1 MRWSWGLML
10 AGTLALA
17 TTAGAD
23 DTGPT
28 AVVNRLNAALLEAMK
43 QGDAAGYQGRF
54 DRLAPVMRQAFDFD
68 YMAEKSLGNAW
79 KSLSAADQAKW
90 RDLFS
95 EFTIANYAANF
106 DRFTGQ
112 RFDVLGEDPGVNDSK
127 LVKTKVISPGT
138 NDVELNYRLQKTGG
152 AWRIIDVYLNGTV
165 SELALRRSDY
175 SSVLQG
181 EGFDALATVVRGKI
195 ADLAAGRGKREHP

>member
-1 MRWSWGLML
+1 ML
-10 AGTLALA
+10 AGILAL
-17 TTAGAD
+17 TAVVRAD

-28 AVVNRLNAALLEAMK
+28 AVVNRLNTALLDAMK
-43 QGDAAGYQGRF
+43 QGEAAGYQGRF

-68 YMAEKSLGNAW
+68 FMGQKSLGNDW
-79 KSLSAADQAKW
+79 KSLSAADQARW

-112 RFDVLGEDPGVNDSK
+112 RFDVLGEDASVNDSK
-127 LVKTKVISPGT
+127 LVKTKVISPGS
-138 NDVELNYRLQKTGG
+138 NDVELTYRLQKTSG

-175 SSVLQG
+175 SSVLQRD
-181 EGFDALATVVRGKI
+181 GFDALVTSVRGKI
-195 ADLAAGRGKREHP
+195 GDLAAGRGKRERP